1 MQNAQDSG
9 SYMSN
14 QNLREARPF
23 TNMSYVF
30 FSPSTWVLGTF
41 LVFSKCLLDEW
52 KRILSPIKQYFSLY
66 LGHCLRSGRGWG
78 PGWRGL
84 WAVDSTWSTWKAV
97 PMFPGEVHLCRCV
110 PDPTMKCF
118 DSGALIRQPCAPRV
132 AWRREAA
139 LSLCAPW
146 AEVMCLGSNFISQ
159 PYNIDGPSAIRRPG
173 HTPWKVPLADWCWMI
188 DEWEIKYWCSEQHVR
203 PPPTQQ
209 GLRLVL
215 WKAKLQRMG
224 NFASV

>member
-1 MQNAQDSG
+1 MKEDFESYQAILQFIPWSVPEVRERMGSWLKRTVSSG
-9 SYMSN
+9 
-14 QNLREARPF
+14 
-23 TNMSYVF
+23 
-30 FSPSTWVLGTF
+30 
-41 LVFSKCLLDEW
+41 
-52 KRILSPIKQYFSLY
+52 QYLEH
-66 LGHCLRSGRGWG
+66 LKGC
-78 PGWRGL
+78 
-84 WAVDSTWSTWKAV
+84 

-110 PDPTMKCF
+110 PAPTMKCF

-139 LSLCAPW
+139 LFLCAPW

-173 HTPWKVPLADWCWMI
+173 HTPWKVPLADRCWMI